1 MIDDSVPDVYCK
13 VPNVIHGES
22 IHVSRNIEDYRFLGG
37 NFKFFL
43 HVTRPP
49 QGSPRL
55 QSVGTLL
62 ISWLLVCACLIRG
75 IRSSGRVV
83 YFTSFFPYA
92 VLSALAARGI
102 TMPGATEGI
111 AFLFRPKWGL
121 LANPQIWTDA
131 ATQGKYVVHLI

>member
-1 MIDDSVPDVYCK
+1 M
-13 VPNVIHGES
+13 
-22 IHVSRNIEDYRFLGG
+22 GG
-37 NFKFFL
+37 KFKLFP

-102 TMPGATEGI
+102 TMPGATDGI